1 MLYHKSE
8 KLTMLMTEKLNMIG
22 VLATY
27 FAMVHLTTHTAHKKN
42 NKHDLLKMQF
52 QNYENDSYLL
62 HYISK

>member
-1 MLYHKSE
+1 
-8 KLTMLMTEKLNMIG
+8 MTEKLNMIG